1 MYLPQGNLAV
11 TQLKKNLFSLLCS
24 DIAQTDHV
32 EAVGKHIELSYG
44 EGNTGCS
51 ENVCYCWE

>member
-1 MYLPQGNLAV
+1 MFLIQKHSKISLPQGSLAV

-32 EAVGKHIELSYG
+32 EAK
-44 EGNTGCS
+44 
-51 ENVCYCWE
+51 WESI